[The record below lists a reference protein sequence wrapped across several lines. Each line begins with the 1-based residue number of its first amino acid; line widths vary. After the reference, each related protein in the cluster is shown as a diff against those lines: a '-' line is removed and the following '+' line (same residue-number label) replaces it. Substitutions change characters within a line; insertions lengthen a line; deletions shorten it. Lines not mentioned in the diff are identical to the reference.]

1 MALSQSQILVIGCAR
16 SGLAAAKLAS
26 IKGGLVTV
34 YDQKK
39 LSDFHKETRD
49 SIKALMAQNIQFV
62 FEDTIDVAPFDLLI
76 VSPGVPLDLPFI
88 EEAYRQNKVVLGELE
103 FASSFCKAPIIAITG
118 TNGKTTTT
126 ALVGEIAEGFNPKTY
141 IVGNIGRAFSED
153 VLEITEDS
161 IVVAEVS
168 SFQLETIKTFH
179 PVVSAILNI
188 TPDHL
193 NRHKTMENYCQA
205 KYNIFKNQTKSNF
218 CILNDKDQYCKEALQ
233 TLIPTPIVFNGDT
246 VPEKGAYVKEGALY
260 ENIEGAENY
269 ICKVEELKILGSHN
283 IENAL
288 AAISIT
294 RAFGIPVEIV
304 ADKLKTFAGV
314 AHRIE
319 YVNTKNGVDFF
330 NDSKATNTDAAI
342 KGLLAMKKPVRLL
355 AGGMDKKV
363 SFVPWIELFKGRVQK
378 VYVIG
383 ETRAQIVSECAESGF
398 TSIATFDT
406 FEEAVL
412 ASYHEAKAGECV
424 LLSPACA
431 SWDMFESYEE
441 RGDIFK
447 KIVHNLEG

>member
-1 MALSQSQILVIGCAR
+1 MELSQSNILVVGCAR
-16 SGLAAAKLAS
+16 SGLAAAKLAN
-26 IKGGLVTV
+26 IKGATVYV

-39 LSDFHKETRD
+39 LSDFHKETSD
-49 SIKALMAQNIQFV
+49 VVKELMAEGIQFI
-62 FEDTIDVAPFDLLI
+62 FEDTIDVEPFDTLI
-76 VSPGVPLDLPFI
+76 VSPGVPLELPFI
-88 EEAYRQNKVVLGELE
+88 QAAYAKGKTVLGELE
-103 FASSFCKAPIIAITG
+103 FAAGFCKAPIIAITG

-141 IVGNIGRAFSED
+141 VVGNIGRAFSED
-153 VLEITEDS
+153 VLEISEDS

-193 NRHKTMENYCQA
+193 NRHKTMENYCKA
-205 KYNIFKNQTKSNF
+205 KYKIVENQSETDF
-218 CILNDKDQYCKEALQ
+218 CILNAKDTYYKEALHNVHAQ
-233 TLIPTPIVFNGDT
+233 PIIFNADT
-246 VPEKGAYVKEGALY
+246 TPEKGAYVEQNALY
-260 ENIEGAENY
+260 ENIDGTTNY
-269 ICKVEELKILGSHN
+269 ICAVEELKILGSHN

-363 SFVPWIELFKGRVQK
+363 SFVPWIELFEGRVQK

-383 ETRAQIVSECAESGF
+383 ETRAQIVSECAKEGY

-406 FEEAVL
+406 FEDAIL
-412 ASYHEAKAGECV
+412 ASYNEAKAGECV

-431 SWDMFESYEE
+431 SWDMFESYEQ